1 MKKNINWNM
10 KFPQTSKNYRVKNLL
25 SWQKISKSL
34 YISIDYR
41 ITKVYAPLLIQ
52 NHRDTSR
59 QKLGVACDS
68 AIMNAVDTITKTSIH
83 SS

>member
-1 MKKNINWNM
+1 MKKNINWKM

-25 SWQKISKSL
+25 SWQKRAKSL

-68 AIMNAVDTITKTSIH
+68 VIMNAVDTITKTSIH

>member
-1 MKKNINWNM
+1 M

-25 SWQKISKSL
+25 SWQKRAKSL

-41 ITKVYAPLLIQ
+41 ITKVYASLLIQ